1 MLDNKKSLSKYIKH
15 DLKIKRPNDILFK
28 QYKICGI
35 LQETIFYKNLKYLLV
50 GVGLNLLKSP
60 KFKNYKTTSVYEITK
75 KKVNKIR
82 ILNEIKLNYES
93 I

>member
-1 MLDNKKSLSKYIKH
+1 MIRRIISKEFKR
-15 DLKIKRPNDILFK
+15 KIKIKWPNDLLFSK
-28 QYKICGI
+28 KKICGI

-50 GVGLNLLKSP
+50 GVGLNLLKCP
-60 KFKNYKTTSVYEITK
+60 KLKNYKTTSVYEITNK
-75 KKVNKIR
+75 KINRVR

>member
-1 MLDNKKSLSKYIKH
+1 M
-15 DLKIKRPNDILFK
+15 FK
-28 QYKICGI
+28 EYKICGI

-60 KFKNYKTTSVYEITK
+60 KIKSYKTTSVYEVIN
-75 KKVNKIR
+75 KKVNRIR
-82 ILNEIKLNYES
+82 ILNEIKSNYES

>member
-1 MLDNKKSLSKYIKH
+1 M
-15 DLKIKRPNDILFK
+15 FK
-28 QYKICGI
+28 QHKICGI
-35 LQETIFYKNLKYLLV
+35 LQETIFYKNFKYLLV

-60 KFKNYKTTSVYEITK
+60 KFKNYKTTSVYEITN
-75 KKVNKIR
+75 KKVNRVR